1 MHESALKELCLK
13 LGYEPVAFDATSRD
27 GKPVYHTNVLM
38 AVGSEFV
45 MASAEMIRDDKER
58 RRFMD
63 TVAAS
68 GKELIQLTEDQI
80 EHFAGN
86 TLELEVN
93 GRKLLAI
100 SATAYN
106 ALSAEQLQKLEQW
119 VTLVPINVPTI
130 ELGGGSIRCMLAQIF

>member
-1 MHESALKELCLK
+1 
-13 LGYEPVAFDATSRD
+13 VAFNATSRD

-38 AVGSEFV
+38 SVGSDFV

-68 GKELIQLTEDQI
+68 GKELVQLTEAQI

-86 TLELEVN
+86 TLELEAD

-106 ALSAEQLQKLEQW
+106 ALSADQIQKLEQW